1 MNASSVPFAE
11 RLNNFIPKFQSPTV
25 LFVGFFA
32 VNRLIGGLFRKIAIK
47 KPGKLFFEN
56 LLTKWEYWGILNIKQ
71 KSFRLLYKR

>member
-47 KPGKLFFEN
+47 KPGKYFLKKPYR
-56 LLTKWEYWGILNIKQ
+56 TGG
-71 KSFRLLYKR
+71 KSVFGKKRA